1 MVVQAASHLKELTDR
16 DVVSIGNALDIFETG
31 SSKRSFPSWASST
44 IMAAVIVLVF
54 EAILECVSARG
65 GVMPPQLRR
74 AIAESEIA
82 LWRAQQ
88 NHGPRQQ
95 KLLGCRLHDAL
106 KHDRVERLEICC
118 CVRRHADGA
127 RYRNHNS
134 QYSRSPEQGANS
146 NPHALDETETGSA
159 GLAVLSDIR

>member
-54 EAILECVSARG
+54 EAILKCVSARG

-74 AIAESEIA
+74 PVAESEIA

-106 KHDRVERLEICC
+106 KRDRVERLEICC
-118 CVRRHADGA
+118 CVRRPADGSTLPQRQFPVFAFAGA
-127 RYRNHNS
+127 RRELEPP
-134 QYSRSPEQGANS
+134 RA
-146 NPHALDETETGSA
+146 
-159 GLAVLSDIR
+159 R